1 MEEEYGRSAAGFAIR
16 AENAAE
22 KRRIPDDERADA
34 GGREVSATPGANDY
48 AARFKPYPPPAGSA
62 MAFTDSQ
69 LRANAVVRWEYRPGS
84 TMFVVWQHGRQDYE
98 NQNLNRSWTSDY
110 NDLLSIHPDNT
121 FLLKFTYWLSR

>member
-1 MEEEYGRSAAGFAIR
+1 MSVRVNYVATPNLTFEFYGEPFV
-16 AENAAE
+16 
-22 KRRIPDDERADA
+22 AD
-34 GGREVSATPGANDY
+34 GTYTNVREVSATPGANDY